1 MFHIIRPQRLQQY
14 ARDARREY
22 AELGS
27 KDLSELKNFVKGLPK
42 LLMLDRLTDIATPVA
57 EQVGACLAR

>member
-1 MFHIIRPQRLQQY
+1 LQRLQFY

-27 KDLSELKNFVKGLPK
+27 KDLSDLKTFVKGLPK
-42 LLMLDRLTDIATPVA
+42 VLMLDRLTDIATPVA
-57 EQVGACLAR
+57 EQVVNF